1 MRKIRAYVLMYLLRT
16 GELRLV
22 EDCVSGSLLGCC
34 SLIGVMLA
42 EGEAGASKLASVVIV
57 SSA

>member
-1 MRKIRAYVLMYLLRT
+1 MYLLGT
-16 GELRLV
+16 GELRLG
-22 EDCVSGSLLGCC
+22 EDCVSGSSLGCC